1 MIIENIRIGGFGKFK
16 NFELK
21 LCKGLQIVYGKNESG
36 KSTIMDF
43 ILLMFYSRL
52 SGEKAGKKDKE
63 IRQKYLPWDGGK
75 MFGSIEFIYNNE
87 RYLLTKEFHVDTPNK
102 DRVIFRNLSIGED
115 ISLGHKEEV
124 GEWLFDLDLRGF
136 ERSGFVKNIGA
147 DIFSNTLSKK
157 DSLSDKIF
165 KIVTGQEQENISEG
179 LIIKKLDEAIKDIE
193 KSKGKIDTIEN
204 EIYSIKNEIFTLNQK
219 IEIQDN
225 YKNQLKILE
234 NRIKS
239 KRDLKEKIEYLN
251 LLEKL
256 NNLKELRSYLRNIE
270 NIKASIIN
278 EKIEYKDFL
287 LTFDNIK
294 EVKSQIDCKKEALN
308 EFESLND
315 DICLVSEDDFNV
327 FKDAML
333 KKQQLKDTVFSI
345 NSIGIDKLEENKNL
359 EDEIKNE
366 IECTCKNIESLD
378 KKVSISKFLIGLG
391 GLTGVFLGV
400 ILKNVYLI
408 FLLGGLFLIGCFL
421 IYRKINSK
429 VLKSYEELSNLKNTL
444 MELSSKDEK
453 IKKSLED
460 ILLDSN
466 IRCCEDEYGDISELF
481 RDKISEVEGIVNN
494 ILKRYNCKSDKDFEI
509 LYLKFKNG
517 ELSLKKSREMKNE
530 IEILKSKFLLSLQK
544 IFKEE
549 INLNNYDE
557 GCERY
562 NYICGKIEKLKNLE
576 NIVSAKSKFINIYKI
591 SAGEIDN
598 SIFSISDELRK
609 YNYNDLHIDK
619 NNLLKNLKILEEEK
633 LEEKYY
639 EIKSKIVLIDSD
651 NEDLEIILNYKYD
664 RLSDI
669 KGYLKSLKIAK
680 QVFEESVREIRKDI
694 VPLLDLKSSE
704 IFSKLTDAKYD
715 IIHVQK
721 DYTIFVGDNVS
732 YTSLSSGTIDQAYLS
747 LRIAMSEIISKGSHI
762 PFFMDDILMQ
772 YDDYRLKITLKFL
785 SDYFICKEKQ
795 SQVIIFTCHDKLLEF
810 AKDLNCNIVYL

>member
-52 SGEKAGKKDKE
+52 SGEKAGKRDKE
-63 IRQKYLPWDGGK
+63 IRQKYLPWNGGK

-115 ISLGHKEEV
+115 IRLGQREEV
-124 GEWLFDLDLRGF
+124 GERLFDLDLRGF
-136 ERSGFVKNIGA
+136 ERSGFVKNIGT

-193 KSKGKIDTIEN
+193 KNKGKIDTIEN
-204 EIYSIKNEIFTLNQK
+204 EIYSIKNKIFKLNQK
-219 IEIQDN
+219 VEIQDN
-225 YKNQLKILE
+225 YKSQLKILE

-256 NNLKELRSYLRNIE
+256 NNLKELRSYLKDIE
-270 NIKASIIN
+270 KIKASIIN

-287 LTFDNIK
+287 LIFDNIK

-327 FKDAML
+327 FKDAIL
-333 KKQQLKDTVFSI
+333 KKQHLKDAAFSI

-359 EDEIKNE
+359 ENEIKNE
-366 IECTCKNIESLD
+366 IECTCKNIKLLT

-391 GLTGVFLGV
+391 GLTGVFLGL

-421 IYRKINSK
+421 VYRKINSK
-429 VLKSYEELSNLKNTL
+429 VLKSYEELSDLKNTL
-444 MELSSKDEK
+444 MELSSKDDK

-460 ILLDSN
+460 VLLDSN
-466 IRCCEDEYGDISELF
+466 ISCLEDEYGNISELF
-481 RDKISEVEGIVNN
+481 RSKISEVEEIVDN

-517 ELSLKKSREMKNE
+517 ELSLKKSQEMKNE

-549 INLNNYDE
+549 INLNNYGE

-562 NYICGKIEKLKNLE
+562 NYIYGKIEKLKNLE
-576 NIVSAKSKFINIYKI
+576 NIVAAKSKFINIYKI
-591 SAGEIDN
+591 SAMEIDS
-598 SIFSISDELRK
+598 SISSISDELRK
-609 YNYNDLHIDK
+609 YNYKDLHIDK
-619 NNLLKNLKILEEEK
+619 NDLLKNLKIFEEEK

-639 EIKSKIVLIDSD
+639 EIKSKMVLIDSD
-651 NEDLEIILNYKYD
+651 DEDLEIILNYKYD

-785 SDYFICKEKQ
+785 SDYFMCKEKK
-795 SQVIIFTCHDKLLEF
+795 SQVVIFTCHDKLLEF